1 MPTERLQP
9 LDGRYDLTPN
19 FKIEDEIVNIHSTS
33 ANNSSTTSTTSL
45 YLNVAQVAERY
56 GVSTD
61 TVWRWSRNGDMPKP
75 VKLSPGSTR
84 WRLGDL
90 IDHES
95 RFSVG
100 FIVVVPFPFSFSPE

>member
-1 MPTERLQP
+1 M
-9 LDGRYDLTPN
+9 N
-19 FKIEDEIVNIHSTS
+19 VHSTS
-33 ANNSSTTSTTSL
+33 PAGAVSADKTSP

-61 TVWRWSRNGDMPKP
+61 TVWRWARNGDMPKP

>member
-1 MPTERLQP
+1 M
-9 LDGRYDLTPN
+9 
-19 FKIEDEIVNIHSTS
+19 NIHNTS
-33 ANNSSTTSTTSL
+33 ADKSATTSTTSL

-84 WRLGDL
+84 WRLSDL
-90 IDHES
+90 IDHEG

-100 FIVVVPFPFSFSPE
+100 FIVVVPFPFSFSAE